1 MESTDRNVTN
11 ENYVLTEE
19 GKKLKICCACPETRE
34 VRDECIIRNGQEN
47 CVKAI
52 SDHIAC
58 LKKLGFNM

>member
-1 MESTDRNVTN
+1 MESANKNADNFVT
-11 ENYVLTEE
+11 TPE

-34 VRDECIIRNGQEN
+34 VRDECIVNHGQEN

-52 SDHIAC
+52 SDHIEC